1 MTEAAKIAADL
12 RKSGQA
18 MVLTRVSS
26 GTYDPVTGLTS
37 GAVTQTWTVYGITKS
52 YRDGIVNAA
61 GTTILTGDKKATI
74 AALDSVGA
82 EITPIPG
89 DTLTIVNVVWR
100 VIAVDTLSPQ
110 GEALLHFVQV
120 RR

>member
-12 RKSGQA
+12 RVSGQP

-52 YRDGIVNAA
+52 YRDGIVSLP
-61 GTTILTGDKKATI
+61 GTTILAGDKKATV
-74 AALDSVGA
+74 AALDSTGA
-82 EITPIPG
+82 EIIPTPG
-89 DTLTIVNVVWR
+89 DTLTIMGVVWR

-110 GEALLHFVQV
+110 GEALLHNVQV
-120 RR
+120 RK